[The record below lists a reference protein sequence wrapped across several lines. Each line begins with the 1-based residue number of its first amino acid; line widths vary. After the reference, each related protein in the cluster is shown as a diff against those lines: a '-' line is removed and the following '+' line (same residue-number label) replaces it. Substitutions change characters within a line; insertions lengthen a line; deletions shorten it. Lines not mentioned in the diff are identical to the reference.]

1 MSDGGAQKRTG
12 EKGKEEVGFSN
23 VQSLAVTVF
32 CMCANDMSLQGTEG
46 DWRLRPADGGYLV
59 LVLGASRADR

>member
-12 EKGKEEVGFSN
+12 EKGKKEVGFSN

-32 CMCANDMSLQGTEG
+32 CMCANEVSLQGTEG

-59 LVLGASRADR
+59 LALGVSWADR